1 MTAIS
6 MEHGL
11 LLASTL
17 FALGL
22 FGLLLRRNVIFVL
35 MSLEIMMNAAAL
47 AFISAG
53 ARWMQPDGQ
62 IMFIL
67 ILTLA
72 AAEVAVGLALVLQ
85 VYRRHVSLDTDALA
99 SMKG

>member
-1 MTAIS
+1 MTPLT

-11 LLASTL
+11 MVASVL

-22 FGLLLRRNVIFVL
+22 FGLLARRNVIFVL

-53 ARWMQPDGQ
+53 ARWVQPDGQ

-67 ILTLA
+67 ILALA
-72 AAEVAVGLALVLQ
+72 ASEVAVGLALVLQ
-85 VYRRHVSLDTDALA
+85 VYKRHVSLDTDALS

>member
-1 MTAIS
+1 MTAVS

-11 LLASTL
+11 LLAAAL

-53 ARWMQPDGQ
+53 ARWQQPDGQ

-72 AAEVAVGLALVLQ
+72 ASEVAVGLALVLQ
-85 VYRRHVSLDTDALA
+85 VYKRYVSLDTDALSA
-99 SMKG
+99 MKG

>member
-1 MTAIS
+1 MTTLT

-11 LLASTL
+11 YVASML

-22 FGLLLRRNVIFVL
+22 FGLLARRNVIFVL

-53 ARWMQPDGQ
+53 ARWQQPDGQ

-72 AAEVAVGLALVLQ
+72 ASEVAVGLALVLQ
-85 VYRRHVSLDTDALA
+85 VYKRYVSLDTDALA

>member
-1 MTAIS
+1 

-11 LLASTL
+11 MVASVL

-22 FGLLLRRNVIFVL
+22 FGLLARRNVIFVL
-35 MSLEIMMNAAAL
+35 MSLEIMMNASAL
-47 AFISAG
+47 AFVSAG
-53 ARWMQPDGQ
+53 ARWVQPDGQ

-67 ILTLA
+67 ILSLA
-72 AAEVAVGLALVLQ
+72 ASEAAVGLALVLQ
-85 VYRRHVSLDTDALA
+85 VYRRYVSLDTDALA

>member
-1 MTAIS
+1 

-11 LLASTL
+11 MVASVL

-22 FGLLLRRNVIFVL
+22 FGLLARRNVIFVL

-47 AFISAG
+47 AFVSAG
-53 ARWMQPDGQ
+53 ARWVQPDGQ

-67 ILTLA
+67 ILSLA
-72 AAEVAVGLALVLQ
+72 ASEASIGLALVFQL
-85 VYRRHVSLDTDALA
+85 YRRYHTLDIDMA
-99 SMKG
+99 SEMRG

>member
-1 MTAIS
+1 MTTLT

-11 LLASTL
+11 FVASAL

-22 FGLLLRRNVIFVL
+22 FGLLARRNVIFVL

-53 ARWMQPDGQ
+53 SRWTQPDGQ

-67 ILTLA
+67 ILALA
-72 AAEVAVGLALVLQ
+72 ASEVAVGLALVLQ
-85 VYRRHVSLDTDALA
+85 VDKRHVSLDTDALS